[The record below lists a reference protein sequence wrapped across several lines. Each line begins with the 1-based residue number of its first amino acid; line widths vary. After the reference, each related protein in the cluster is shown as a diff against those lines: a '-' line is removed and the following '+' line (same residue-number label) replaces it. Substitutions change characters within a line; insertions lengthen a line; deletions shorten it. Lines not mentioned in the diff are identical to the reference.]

1 MSDLIRQIFRDME
14 VNFGDDGAGSYPSL
28 FATHL
33 PFQIDAS
40 LGFVVALPVAARDL
54 AVWDVTRDRFV
65 NEPGCYR
72 LLAGRS
78 SRDVPLSA
86 DVDVHGEPV
95 PPRTALGDGVRAVD
109 FDDADGIQIPE
120 RTREKGA
127 AVQVPPRAAAGWVVL
142 RSVDAPA
149 SGGRHSWSE
158 VSVEPGPAWDRLT
171 AGIVDVRLLLN
182 GAVRVGE
189 LLLT

>member
-1 MSDLIRQIFRDME
+1 ME

-127 AVQVPPRAAAGWVVL
+127 AVQVPRAPPRDGSSSAVSTHPPQGDGTAGA
-142 RSVDAPA
+142 RSRSNPAQPGIGSQPA
-149 SGGRHSWSE
+149 SSTFGSC
-158 VSVEPGPAWDRLT
+158 
-171 AGIVDVRLLLN
+171 
-182 GAVRVGE
+182 
-189 LLLT
+189 